1 MSGGGAAA
9 RRKGADFERWL
20 VHRFAEVFG
29 DGKVRRGLQF
39 RSGEEV
45 PDVDAPGL
53 WIEAKRRKRVH
64 VRAALDEAVGDAL
77 GKGRWPVAVCKE
89 DGAEPFVVMRLDDFL
104 DLLREWWSTR
114 GQ

>member
-1 MSGGGAAA
+1 MNGAGC

-20 VHRFAEVFG
+20 VQRFADVFG
-29 DGKVRRGLQF
+29 ADRVRRGLQF
-39 RSGEEV
+39 RTGEEV
-45 PDVDAPGL
+45 PDVDAPAL

-64 VRAALDEAVGDAL
+64 VRAALAEAVQDSL

-89 DGAEPFVVMRLDDFL
+89 DHDDAFVAMRLDDFL